1 MRDSLFIGLWR
12 VCQFGSFPD
21 WEGTTCRCLVSCSV
35 MYSIGEELLMDNLID
50 VIGNC
55 LPELVISIADS
66 NEPSLTVLIVGR
78 ISGQIFFQN
87 SRNDTSLERV

>member
-1 MRDSLFIGLWR
+1 
-12 VCQFGSFPD
+12 
-21 WEGTTCRCLVSCSV
+21 
-35 MYSIGEELLMDNLID
+35 MDNLID